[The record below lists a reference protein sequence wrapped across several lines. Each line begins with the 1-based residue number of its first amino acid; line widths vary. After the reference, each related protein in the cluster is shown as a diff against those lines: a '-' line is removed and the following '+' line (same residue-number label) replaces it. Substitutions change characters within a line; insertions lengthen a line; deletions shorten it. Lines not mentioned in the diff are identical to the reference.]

1 MNSSRKALEARIGAV
16 QDSHVNTL
24 TQLKTDWEDQRHDL
38 NMKIQ
43 SYRKEIQSLKSD
55 FIVQQELLEEKV
67 KTEMELVDNLQKVT
81 SALEASTGMND
92 EVVGAVARDI
102 SNMHTAELET
112 ANQKV
117 EFYAKIKLTNCYCL
131 SRFLRHPQETITTM
145 KKTLYPKIGIRPTI
159 DGRLGGVRESLEER
173 TMLQARAVAELFA
186 AELRYP
192 DGSPV
197 ECVIADTCIGG
208 VAEAAACADKFRL
221 SNVGVSLS
229 VTPCWCYGS
238 ETMDMDPHTPKAI
251 WGFNGTER
259 PGAVYLAAVLA
270 GHTQKGLPAFGIY
283 GKDVQSATDT
293 AIPADVKEKLLTFA
307 QCGLAVA
314 LMRGKSYLSMGGTS
328 MGIAGS
334 VVDTKLWEKWF
345 GMRVEAIDMSE
356 VAGRMRKGQYDPAE
370 YAKALAW
377 VKENC
382 PEGKDYNSPET
393 TRSREQL
400 DTEWEDSVKMA
411 LIARDLMVGNPKLKE
426 MGLGEQS
433 HGHNAIAAGFQG
445 QRQWTDHF
453 PNGDFL
459 EAILNSSFDWNGKRA
474 PYIVA
479 TENDALNGA
488 GMLFGHLLTNTAQ
501 IFADLRT
508 YWSLDAIET
517 ASGKK
522 VSHPLVGDGILHLIN
537 SGPAALDGT
546 GEQTGTDGK
555 PTMKPFWEI
564 SDAEVEQC
572 LKATT
577 WHPSI
582 TEYFP
587 GGGWSTRYRTKGGMP
602 ATMIRL
608 NLVDGLGPAL
618 QIAEGHT
625 IDLPDDV
632 HDALDQR
639 TNPTWPTTWFAP
651 VLTGKGAFTSAYEVM
666 NHWGANHCVMTCG
679 HVGHLYLTLA
689 SMLRI
694 PVYMHNVAEDR
705 VFRPSA
711 WRTFGTA
718 DLEGADFR
726 ACANYG
732 PLYGKA

>member
-1 MNSSRKALEARIGAV
+1 MSLFDAYPYPTSSTV
-16 QDSHVNTL
+16 
-24 TQLKTDWEDQRHDL
+24 
-38 NMKIQ
+38 
-43 SYRKEIQSLKSD
+43 KS
-55 FIVQQELLEEKV
+55 
-67 KTEMELVDNLQKVT
+67 
-81 SALEASTGMND
+81 SS
-92 EVVGAVARDI
+92 
-102 SNMHTAELET
+102 
-112 ANQKV
+112 
-117 EFYAKIKLTNCYCL
+117 
-131 SRFLRHPQETITTM
+131 
-145 KKTLYPKIGIRPTI
+145 YPKIGIRPAI
-159 DGRLGGVRESLEER
+159 DGRLGGVRESLEQR
-173 TMLQARAVAELFA
+173 TMQQARAVAALIS

-192 DGSPV
+192 DGTPV
-197 ECVIADTCIGG
+197 ECVVAHTCIGG
-208 VAEAAACADKFRL
+208 VKEAAACADHFRV
-221 SNVGVSLS
+221 SNVGVSLT

-238 ETMDMDPHTPKAI
+238 ETMDMDPHLPKAI

-293 AIPADVKEKLLTFA
+293 DIPADVRGKLLSFV

-334 VVDTKLWEKWF
+334 VIDTAMWEKWL
-345 GMRVEAIDMSE
+345 GMRVEAIDMTE
-356 VAGRMRKGQYDPAE
+356 FVGRMSKGQYDPVE
-370 YAKALAW
+370 YEKALTW
-377 VKENC
+377 VKKNC
-382 PEGKDYNSPET
+382 PEGNDYNSPNT
-393 TRSREQL
+393 SRSRPQI
-400 DTEWEDSVKMA
+400 DKEWEDSVKMT
-411 LIARDLMVGNPKLKE
+411 LIARDLMVGNPKLAE
-426 MGLGEQS
+426 MGLGEQAQ
-433 HGHNAIAAGFQG
+433 GHNAIASGFQG

-453 PNGDFL
+453 PTGDFL

-479 TENDALNGA
+479 TENDALNAA
-488 GMLFGHLLTNTAQ
+488 GMLFGHLLTNSAQ
-501 IFADLRT
+501 VFADLRT
-508 YWSLDAIET
+508 YWSLEAIET

-522 VSHPLVGDGILHLIN
+522 ISHPFIGDGILHLIN

-546 GEQTGTDGK
+546 GEQKTSTGT

-564 SDAEVEQC
+564 SDAEVAKC
-572 LKATT
+572 LAATT

-587 GGGWSTRYRTKGGMP
+587 GGGLSTRYRTRGGMP

-608 NLVDGLGPAL
+608 NLVGGLGPAL
-618 QIAEGHT
+618 QVAEGYT
-625 IDLPDDV
+625 VDLPDDV

-651 VLTGKGAFTSAYEVM
+651 ILTGKGAFTSAYEVM

-694 PVYMHNVAEDR
+694 PVYMHNLSEER

-711 WRTFGTA
+711 WTSFGTA